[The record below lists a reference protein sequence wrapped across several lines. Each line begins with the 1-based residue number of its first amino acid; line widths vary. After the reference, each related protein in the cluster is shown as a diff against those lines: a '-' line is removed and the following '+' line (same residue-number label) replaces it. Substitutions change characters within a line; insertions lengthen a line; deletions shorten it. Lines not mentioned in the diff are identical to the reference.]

1 MDHYRT
7 LGLNRGATKE
17 EIKEAFRRSALQ
29 FHPDRHAQSSEDLRE
44 AASLKFKQASEAY
57 EVLLDDRRRAD
68 YDSACR
74 GGARPSS
81 DRWSRGGPFSSS
93 SSSYSSEHYG
103 GRRQYDYGYRR
114 PPPPPPPG
122 DRVGAA
128 AMLFRLITPRGFL
141 VGMAFASVL
150 LGGAVVVERSMETI
164 WKMNNSGKSFEE
176 AMESIEQIKAQ
187 KENN

>member
-1 MDHYRT
+1 MDHYQT
-7 LGLNRGATKE
+7 LGLSRGATKE

-29 FHPDRHAQSSEDLRE
+29 FHPDRHAQSSDDLRE

-68 YDSACR
+68 YDTAFR
-74 GGARPSS
+74 GG
-81 DRWSRGGPFSSS
+81 GGPSSS
-93 SSSYSSEHYG
+93 SKHHG
-103 GRRQYDYGYRR
+103 GRRQYGYGYRR
-114 PPPPPPPG
+114 PPAAG
-122 DRVGAA
+122 DSVDAA
-128 AMLFRLITPRGFL
+128 AMLFRLMATRGFL

-150 LGGAVVVERSMETI
+150 LGGAVVVERSVETI

-176 AMESIEQIKAQ
+176 AMESIEQLKAQ

>member
-7 LGLNRGATKE
+7 LGLSRGATKE

-29 FHPDRHAQSSEDLRE
+29 FHPDRHSQSSEDLRE

-74 GGARPSS
+74 DGGSS
-81 DRWSRGGPFSSS
+81 DRWNRGGPS
-93 SSSYSSEHYG
+93 SSSYSSARYG
-103 GRRQYDYGYRR
+103 GWRQYGYRR
-114 PPPPPPPG
+114 PAAG
-122 DRVGAA
+122 DRVDAA
-128 AMLFRLITPRGFL
+128 AMLFRLITTRGFL
-141 VGMAFASVL
+141 VGMAFASIL